1 MTISEFKKLPF
12 IEGFELVDYKI
23 TFICTI
29 YEIENIG
36 SKRWER
42 DIQQNY
48 DNNWDSEDCKV
59 HGLTYQQYLDNYADL
74 SANLDFVLDITDK
87 YGIFFTDDIST
98 FGTTVKIKNFNSYVA
113 DEALLS
119 GLDIVN
125 LNFRT
130 HTLEVQI
137 DDFNNSAEEL
147 KAAIFRH

>member
-23 TFICTI
+23 TFMCSI
-29 YEIENIG
+29 YEIENIA
-36 SKRWER
+36 SDRWFR

-48 DNNWDSEDCKV
+48 DNNWNSEDCKV
-59 HGLTYQQYLDNYADL
+59 HGLTYRQYLDNYNDVRD
-74 SANLDFVLDITDK
+74 NLDFVLDVTDK
-87 YGIFFTDDIST
+87 YGIFFTDDISA
-98 FGTTVKIKNFNSYVA
+98 FGTTIKIKNFNSYVA

-119 GLDIVN
+119 ELDIVN

-130 HTLEVQI
+130 HTLDVQI

-147 KAAIFRH
+147 KAAILRH